1 MNKLLTEYN
10 NGFPLLLDDLRFIDD
25 IYRSGIESI
34 LKAFAN
40 NTDCIV
46 FGCEKTY
53 DGNTLSISAGAIWHD
68 NELFAFA
75 GGTQTNPSNDY
86 YFKVIEVDESFRMFG
101 DGTTSN
107 PVHRLRYVTFNAGTL
122 AGSISVNIPKLKDVF
137 IGVNGEWEDVTLDS
151 QVTGS
156 MKIRKLAN
164 GLIELKGSFNALN
177 SSTGIIGTIPNKYV
191 PSASIALPVSVQNSS
206 GVRKT
211 MNLNVTTY
219 LNRLTILED
228 VGVSNNF
235 DLFYSLE

>member
-122 AGSISVNIPKLKDVF
+122 TESISIDIPMLKDLVKDYANQLGSWTTLLADSGNLLKYRKIMNNSHVQL
-137 IGVNGEWEDVTLDS
+137 IGNVRVPVNEHFGTLPAGYRPISEITSSIPTGDS
-151 QVTGS
+151 ALKVARVSIGTTGS
-156 MKIRKLAN
+156 VD
-164 GLIELKGSFNALN
+164 SVDFTQDTYHFN
-177 SSTGIIGTIPNKYV
+177 IIFPIV
-191 PSASIALPVSVQNSS
+191 
-206 GVRKT
+206 
-211 MNLNVTTY
+211 
-219 LNRLTILED
+219 
-228 VGVSNNF
+228 
-235 DLFYSLE
+235 